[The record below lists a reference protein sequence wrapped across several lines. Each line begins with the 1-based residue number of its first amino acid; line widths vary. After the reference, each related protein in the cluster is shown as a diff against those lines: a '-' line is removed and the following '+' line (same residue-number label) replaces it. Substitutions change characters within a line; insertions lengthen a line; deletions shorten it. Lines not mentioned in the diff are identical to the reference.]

1 VLEDHPELAT
11 MDLASPTLVK
21 EFFIDNVWSI
31 STFEFIWFWMRDYV
45 NLSQSSELGKYFV
58 KRKSPLST
66 PSNLYLLLNCCID
79 IYGALCYATLL
90 IKLANTVEV
99 EYHKKRRHA
108 LYFQCV
114 AESNFDNVVKS
125 EFHEIEARAR
135 GEHRVVSAPT
145 QTSTLRMM
153 GSMPPPPPPAAA

>member
-1 VLEDHPELAT
+1 ML
-11 MDLASPTLVK
+11 
-21 EFFIDNVWSI
+21 
-31 STFEFIWFWMRDYV
+31 R
-45 NLSQSSELGKYFV
+45 
-58 KRKSPLST
+58 
-66 PSNLYLLLNCCID
+66 
-79 IYGALCYATLL
+79 YAADKTGQYSRSR
-90 IKLANTVEV
+90 TV

-135 GEHRVVSAPT
+135 GEHRIVSAT

-153 GSMPPPPPPAAA
+153 GSMPPASCSMT